1 MKNIIKSIVLGIGW
15 GFTVFVVYL
24 TIGVFIS
31 SDFLAGIAQDD
42 FIKYVI
48 CSAVIGLG
56 FSVPSLIYRNE
67 RISRGLQVIIHL
79 GTGFAIYVPV
89 AFFAGW
95 IPTAYGAMQSIVIS
109 IVTTSRQARNVLDF
123 CFFILISLLKYS
135 ISIITLFYRSS
146 NIYSR
151 QKATINFS

>member
-15 GFTVFVVYL
+15 GFTFFVVYL
-24 TIGVFIS
+24 TIGVIIS
-31 SDFLAGIAQDD
+31 GDFLAGIAQDD

-95 IPTAYGAMQSIVIS
+95 IPTAYGAVA
-109 IVTTSRQARNVLDF
+109 VAV
-123 CFFILISLLKYS
+123 SLLCAVVFSLLVWLCFALY
-135 ISIITLFYRSS
+135 YRK
-146 NIYSR
+146 
-151 QKATINFS
+151 QAHEINRKIVEKQQTK

>member
-24 TIGVFIS
+24 TIGVIIS
-31 SDFLAGIAQDD
+31 GDFLAGIAQDD

-95 IPTAYGAMQSIVIS
+95 IPTAYGAIAVA
-109 IVTTSRQARNVLDF
+109 V
-123 CFFILISLLKYS
+123 SLLCAVVFSLLVWLCFALY
-135 ISIITLFYRSS
+135 YRK
-146 NIYSR
+146 
-151 QKATINFS
+151 QAQEINRKILEKQNSK

>member
-56 FSVPSLIYRNE
+56 FSGHGLCNICSCCIFCRLDTYSLRCN
-67 RISRGLQVIIHL
+67 RRCN
-79 GTGFAIYVPV
+79 F
-89 AFFAGW
+89 
-95 IPTAYGAMQSIVIS
+95 
-109 IVTTSRQARNVLDF
+109 TSLRSCVFTSGMA
-123 CFFILISLLKYS
+123 LLC
-135 ISIITLFYRSS
+135 TLL
-146 NIYSR
+146 
-151 QKATINFS
+151 QKAGSGNQQENS

>member
-24 TIGVFIS
+24 TIGVIIS
-31 SDFLAGIAQDD
+31 GDFLAGIAQDD

-95 IPTAYGAMQSIVIS
+95 IPTAYGAIAV
-109 IVTTSRQARNVLDF
+109 A
-123 CFFILISLLKYS
+123 ISLLCAVVFSLLVWLCFALY
-135 ISIITLFYRSS
+135 YRK
-146 NIYSR
+146 
-151 QKATINFS
+151 QAQEINRKIVEKQQTK

>member
-79 GTGFAIYVPV
+79 GTGFTIYVPV

-95 IPTAYGAMQSIVIS
+95 IPTAYGAIAV
-109 IVTTSRQARNVLDF
+109 A
-123 CFFILISLLKYS
+123 ISLLCAVVFSLLVWLCFALY
-135 ISIITLFYRSS
+135 YRK
-146 NIYSR
+146 
-151 QKATINFS
+151 QAQEINRKIVEKQQTK

>member
-24 TIGVFIS
+24 TIGVIIS

-95 IPTAYGAMQSIVIS
+95 IPTAYGAIAV
-109 IVTTSRQARNVLDF
+109 A
-123 CFFILISLLKYS
+123 ISLLCAVVFSLLVWLCFALYYGK
-135 ISIITLFYRSS
+135 
-146 NIYSR
+146 
-151 QKATINFS
+151 QAQEINRKIVEKQQTK